1 MAEAAGRPRSADAR
15 NAILDAARDCILE
28 TGYAHLSTRMITER
42 AGVPLSQLHYHF
54 GSKHGLMLAALNR
67 ENERRLQRQTAL
79 YDSDQPPWKQWEQA
93 CDFLEEDLDSGYVRV
108 LREMTAVGW
117 SNAEVAAAIRAD
129 LEGWFRLLTNVAA
142 RLADRHGKL
151 GPFKPEHVATLVSL
165 AFLGAETMIL
175 LGVPETELP
184 CRASLR
190 RVGALIRATEDV
202 SRSGTAGSRPA
213 ISRSYSRG

>member
-1 MAEAAGRPRSADAR
+1 MADTAGPARSPDAR

-28 TGYAHLSTRMITER
+28 TGYAQLSTRRITER

-54 GSKHGLMLAALNR
+54 GSKHGLMLAALKR

-79 YDSDQPPWKQWEQA
+79 YDGDQPLWKQWEHA

-108 LREMTAVGW
+108 LQEMTAVGW
-117 SNAEVAAAIRAD
+117 SNAEVAAAVRAD
-129 LEGWFRLLTNVAA
+129 LEGWFRLLTGVAA
-142 RLADRHGKL
+142 RLADRRGKL
-151 GPFKPEHVATLVSL
+151 GPFEPQHVATLVSL

-175 LGVPETELP
+175 LGVPEARLP

-190 RVGALIRATEDV
+190 RVGALIRAAE
-202 SRSGTAGSRPA
+202 TAPA
-213 ISRSYSRG
+213 K